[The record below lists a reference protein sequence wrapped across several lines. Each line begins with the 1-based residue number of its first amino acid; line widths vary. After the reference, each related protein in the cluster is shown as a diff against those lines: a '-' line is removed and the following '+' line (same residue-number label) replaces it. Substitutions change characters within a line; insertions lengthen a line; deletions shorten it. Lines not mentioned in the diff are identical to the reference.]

1 MAHLQAVQNTLQAQ
15 QNGYSH
21 LTTYY
26 DEHNQIAWGY
36 MHAEPRPCFTN
47 TLLCELT
54 SWWRGISSR
63 IDNPGM
69 ADTRYIVLASSYDGV
84 YNLGG
89 DLNLFHRLIIERDY
103 DNLLRYA
110 HACIDALYL
119 NAMHL
124 NRSQVKTITLVQGD
138 ALGGGFECALSGN
151 VLIAERGCK
160 LGFPEILFNL
170 FPGMGA
176 VTLLGRKIG
185 YHEAEK
191 IILSG
196 KLYSA
201 EELYEAGAIDVL
213 ADKGEGELAVYEY
226 VRKEAKQRNGSFA
239 LRAAR
244 EIAQPISHEEL
255 IRIAE
260 LWVDAALRLE
270 NKDLRMMERL
280 VSRQNSKSQ
289 TTNTQAS
296 TQLSA

>member
-47 TLLCELT
+47 TLLGELT

-63 IDNPGM
+63 IDNPGIT
-69 ADTRYIVLASSYDGV
+69 DTRYIVLASSSDGV

-201 EELYEAGAIDVL
+201 EELYEVGAIDVL
-213 ADKGEGELAVYEY
+213 AEKGEGELAVYEY

-244 EIAQPISHEEL
+244 EIAQPISHDEL
-255 IRIAE
+255 IRISE

-280 VSRQNSKSQ
+280 VARQNSKSQ
-289 TTNTQAS
+289 TTITQAS